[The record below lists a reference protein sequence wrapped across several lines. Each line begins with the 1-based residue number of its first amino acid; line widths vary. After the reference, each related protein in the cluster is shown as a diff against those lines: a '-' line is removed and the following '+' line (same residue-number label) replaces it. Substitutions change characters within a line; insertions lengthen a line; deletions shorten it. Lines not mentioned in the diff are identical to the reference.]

1 MDNELKNQE
10 TNETFSGSDY
20 MEKEEN
26 VISVKEKN
34 ANKLEALRQKYK
46 EKDGKIYQITTVI
59 QEDDEEDGEKEFI
72 FIFRKPGTAS
82 YERYAKTSTTSNVKA
97 LKAFVM
103 DNICDEQRGE
113 LEKALEE
120 YPAMALNLGERLLN
134 MLGFSKD
141 TQVKK
146 L

>member
-1 MDNELKNQE
+1 
-10 TNETFSGSDY
+10 
-20 MEKEEN
+20 
-26 VISVKEKN
+26 
-34 ANKLEALRQKYK
+34 
-46 EKDGKIYQITTVI
+46 
-59 QEDDEEDGEKEFI
+59 
-72 FIFRKPGTAS
+72 
-82 YERYAKTSTTSNVKA
+82 
-97 LKAFVM
+97 M

-113 LEKALEE
+113 LENTLEE